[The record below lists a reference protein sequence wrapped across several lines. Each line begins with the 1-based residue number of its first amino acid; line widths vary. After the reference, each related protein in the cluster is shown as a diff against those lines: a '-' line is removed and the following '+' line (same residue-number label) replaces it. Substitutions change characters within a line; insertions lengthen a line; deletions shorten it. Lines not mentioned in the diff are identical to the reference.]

1 MEILT
6 LIFGSVLL
14 VIIAGFLISFFKA
27 LFDEFK
33 KLN

>member
-14 VIIAGFLISFFKA
+14 VMIIGFFISFFKA
-27 LFDEFK
+27 LFTEFK
-33 KLN
+33 KLD